1 MKGLALSR
9 AFFEKYGKEMLET
22 EFPEYKDR
30 IAVGLVGHG
39 SECFGFDDEISRD
52 HDFDA
57 SFSLWLTDEDYKK
70 IGFKLSRA
78 LSKLPKEYKG
88 ISLKNESLSANKF
101 KGVFSIPEFFSFYI
115 PNGEVPKTAAEF
127 LRIPDFYL
135 AEATNGEVFCDGL
148 GEFTKIRNALKNCPE
163 DARLK
168 KLASAVFNM
177 AQSGQYNYLRTLSH
191 GENAAA
197 ALCLSEFATAS
208 AHAVYLLNFSYM
220 PYYKWAVR
228 GMRELLILNSLADD
242 LTELL
247 KQPYNKEKNAP
258 LIEKICSAVINE
270 LKNQGVSSLSDSFL
284 EPHAYNIQNKIS
296 NPLIRNSNII
306 L

>member
-9 AFFEKYGKEMLET
+9 AFFEEHGKPMLQS
-22 EFPEYKDR
+22 EFPGYMER
-30 IAVGLVGHG
+30 VAAGLVGHG

-57 SFSLWLTDEDYKK
+57 SFSLWLTQEDYEK

-78 LSKLPKEYKG
+78 LSKLPREYNG
-88 ISLKNESLSANKF
+88 ISLRAESLSPNKF
-101 KGVFSIPEFFSFYI
+101 KGVFSIPEFFSFYL
-115 PNGEVPKTAAEF
+115 PGGEVPKTASDF

-135 AEATNGEVFCDGL
+135 AEATNGEVFCDEL

-177 AQSGQYNYLRTLSH
+177 AQTGQYNYLRALSH
-191 GENAAA
+191 GENAAS
-197 ALCLSEFATAS
+197 ALSLSQFVSST

-220 PYYKWAVR
+220 PYYKWAIR
-228 GMRELLILNSLADD
+228 GMRELLILSSLADD

-247 KQPYNKEKNAP
+247 KEPYNKDKNLP
-258 LIEKICSAVINE
+258 LIEKICSAVLSE
-270 LKNQGVSSLSDSFL
+270 LKNQGVSNLSDDFL
-284 EPHAYNIQNKIS
+284 ETHAYSIQNKIS
-296 NPLIRNSNII
+296 DPILRNSSII

>member
-1 MKGLALSR
+1 MKGIALSK
-9 AFFEKYGKEMLET
+9 AFFEEYGRPLIQN
-22 EFPEYKDR
+22 EFAEFEKR
-30 IAVGLVGHG
+30 IAAGQVGHG
-39 SECFGFDDEISRD
+39 SECFGFDDEFSRD

-57 SFSLWLTDEDYKK
+57 SFSLWLTEEDYKK

-78 LSKLPKEYKG
+78 ISKLPREYKG
-88 ISLKNESLSANKF
+88 VSLKAESLSSNKF
-101 KGVFSIPEFFSFYI
+101 KGVFSIPEFFSFYL

-135 AEATNGEVFCDGL
+135 AEATNGEVFCDEL

-177 AQSGQYNYLRTLSH
+177 AQAGQYNYERTLLH
-191 GENAAA
+191 GENAASA
-197 ALCLSEFATAS
+197 LALCEFAKAT

-228 GMRELLILNSLADD
+228 GMRDLLILGSLADD

-247 KQPYNKEKNAP
+247 KEPYNKDKNAP
-258 LIEKICSAVINE
+258 LIEKICSAVTFE
-270 LKNQGVSSLSDSFL
+270 LRNQGVSAMSESFL
-284 EPHAYNIQNKIS
+284 EVHAYNIQNKIS
-296 NPLIRNSNII
+296 DPLLRNSSII